1 MKAINAPR
9 PKPTSVDTEQPVPRW
24 ARRVA
29 RAIPWVL
36 LPQCLWRL
44 PFGLR
49 FEMGLVGDEPMP
61 NVWISLPYV
70 LTLSVL
76 TEALGLLC
84 FGLVRGWGEVAP
96 GWLPFVGGKRIPP
109 YAAIIPATLGGLAAT
124 AFWTPTLLSWFG
136 VLDGAKGFANVW
148 WSTLAQVCIAP
159 GMLWGPMVLA
169 LAYAYYVRRC
179 RRHPDE
185 YLGAEW
191 VGYAAPVLDL
201 NETALHQVRRLG
213 FAPEDV
219 RHVVLTHLDRDH
231 AGGLADLP
239 HATVH
244 VHKAEYEAGIA
255 GGADR
260 YRAAQLA
267 HGPRWATYASEQG
280 DPWFGFD
287 AVCRL
292 DGLPEEILLVPLGGH
307 TEGHSAVAVDT
318 GERWL
323 LHAGD
328 AYFYHGE
335 VDPDAPRSHPL
346 LDFVQLGAEV
356 DRPPTRTRPPARHRG
371 RSLLLSRPLGI
382 PTLRP
387 HEPRQHIRPS
397 PSARPTLE
405 PKQPGR
411 RMGPNQPG
419 RHLRPPSPAG
429 A

>member
-1 MKAINAPR
+1 MIDHADGPDS
-9 PKPTSVDTEQPVPRW
+9 P
-24 ARRVA
+24 
-29 RAIPWVL
+29 L
-36 LPQCLWRL
+36 LPARTVCHCLL
-44 PFGLR
+44 V
-49 FEMGLVGDEPMP
+49 ETDSAGLVLVESG
-61 NVWISLPYV
+61 
-70 LTLSVL
+70 
-76 TEALGLLC
+76 LGTND
-84 FGLVRGWGEVAP
+84 VP
-96 GWLPFVGGKRIPP
+96 
-109 YAAIIPATLGGLAAT
+109 
-124 AFWTPTLLSWFG
+124 
-136 VLDGAKGFANVW
+136 
-148 WSTLAQVCIAP
+148 
-159 GMLWGPMVLA
+159 
-169 LAYAYYVRRC
+169 
-179 RRHPDE
+179 HPDE

-231 AGGLADLP
+231 VGGPADFP

-287 AVCRL
+287 AVRRL

-318 GERWL
+318 GERRL

-328 AYFYHGE
+328 AYFYGTE
-335 VDPDAPRSHPL
+335 VEVFSSHDPWEFQRYAPTTPNPSGPA
-346 LDFVQLGAEV
+346 D
-356 DRPPTRTRPPARHRG
+356 ARHQ
-371 RSLLLSRPLGI
+371 L
-382 PTLRP
+382 
-387 HEPRQHIRPS
+387 
-397 PSARPTLE
+397 
-405 PKQPGR
+405 
-411 RMGPNQPG
+411 
-419 RHLRPPSPAG
+419 SPAG